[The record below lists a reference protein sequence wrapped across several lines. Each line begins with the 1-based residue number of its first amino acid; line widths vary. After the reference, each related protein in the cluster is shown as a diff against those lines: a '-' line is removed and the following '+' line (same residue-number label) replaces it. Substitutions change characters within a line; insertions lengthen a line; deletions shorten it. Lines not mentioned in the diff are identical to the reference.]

1 MSLAMAFTFVYLFA
15 AAVCLLAAATIW
27 PRRRAPGGTP
37 LALMLLAAMFWAV
50 CDAIELHLPTADGKR
65 LISQIQYIGII
76 TTAPLFFHAAWE
88 FTGSRVRLAPLA
100 LGAIWGVPILALMAA
115 WTNQWHQWLWTDI
128 SLPTGELPFALYEY
142 GWAFWVLIAQHYLL
156 MVAATVM
163 LSKAIRRVGRHYRI
177 GMAFV
182 LVAAILPWIGNAMY
196 NLKLGPWPGLNWL
209 TLSLGV
215 SGSLLVWV
223 VQREGL
229 LDLLPSAREALIER
243 MTDGVIVLDREG
255 QVMFAN
261 DAAGRLLPADGDTL
275 AAALGISSLTNLPGQ
290 WRGEVQITAGGALR
304 WLDIAVDPVRDRWG
318 ALAGRLVVAR
328 DVSAQKMF
336 EDERE
341 QLIDELQAALRK
353 VERLERLTTNL
364 SPPKPYLTNQ

>member
-1 MSLAMAFTFVYLFA
+1 MSLAVVFTFVYLVA
-15 AAVCLLAAATIW
+15 AAIGLTAAATIW
-27 PRRRAPGGTP
+27 PRRHAPGGRP
-37 LALMLLAAMFWAV
+37 LALMLLAAAFWAM

-76 TTAPLFFHAAWE
+76 TTAPLFFHATWE
-88 FTGSRVRLAPLA
+88 LTGSRARLSPLA
-100 LGAIWGVPILALMAA
+100 LGAIWGVPLLALVAA

-128 SLPTGELPFALYEY
+128 ALPTGELPFAMYHY
-142 GWAFWVLIAQHYLL
+142 GWAFWVLTAQHYLL

-163 LSKAIRRVGRHYRI
+163 LSKAIRRVGKDYRI
-177 GMAFV
+177 GMAAV
-182 LVAAILPWIGNAMY
+182 LVAVILPWIGNAMY

-223 VQREGL
+223 VLRESL
-229 LDLLPSAREALIER
+229 LDLLPSAREALLER
-243 MTDGVIVLDREG
+243 MTDGVIVLSREG

-261 DAAGRLLPADGDTL
+261 DAASHLLPIEGDAL
-275 AAALGISSLTNLPGQ
+275 AAALGIPALTHLPGQ
-290 WRGEVQITAGGALR
+290 WRSEVRIEVGGTYR
-304 WLDIAVDPVRDRWG
+304 WLDVAVDPVRDRWG
-318 ALAGRLVVAR
+318 ELAGRLLVAR

-353 VERLERLTTNL
+353 VERLERLTTHL
-364 SPPKPYLTNQ
+364 SPSKPQPTNH

>member
-1 MSLAMAFTFVYLFA
+1 MSLAMTFTFVYLLA
-15 AAVCLLAAATIW
+15 AAICLMAAATIW
-27 PRRRAPGGTP
+27 PRRRSPGGMP
-37 LALMLLAAMFWAV
+37 LALMLAAGALWAI
-50 CDAIELHLPTADGKR
+50 CDAIELHLPTSGGKR
-65 LISQIQYIGII
+65 LISQVQYIGVIAA
-76 TTAPLFFHAAWE
+76 APLFFHAAWE
-88 FTGSRVRLAPLA
+88 LAGGQARLSAKQFA
-100 LGAIWGVPILALMAA
+100 AVWMIPILALLAA
-115 WTNQWHQWLWTDI
+115 WTNPLHRWLWVEI
-128 SLPTGELPFALYEY
+128 HVPTGELPFAIYEY
-142 GWAFWVLIAQHYLL
+142 GWAFWVLTAQHYVL
-156 MVAATVM
+156 MVAATIM

-182 LVAAILPWIGNAMY
+182 LVAVILPWIGNAMY

-223 VQREGL
+223 VLREGL
-229 LDLLPSAREALIER
+229 LDLLPTAREALIER

-261 DAAGRLLPADGDTL
+261 DAAGRILPTDGDAL
-275 AAALGISSLTNLPGQ
+275 AAALDVPALTHLPGQ
-290 WRGEVQITAGGALR
+290 WRTEVQITVDGKVR
-304 WLDIAVDPVRDRWG
+304 WLDVAVDPVRDRWG

-328 DVSAQKMF
+328 DVSAQKVF

-364 SPPKPYLTNQ
+364 SPHKPHPTNQ